1 MNDWSFVSAQLYCC
15 CNDGLYLRNADGYS
29 QIADVPIAMENEHSH
44 HPTNCKNCGAPLHGH
59 ICEFCDTEYT

>member
-1 MNDWSFVSAQLYCC
+1 MNDWSFVSAQLYYC
-15 CNDGLYLRNADGYS
+15 CNDGLYLRTSDGYS
-29 QIADVPIAMENEHSH
+29 PIADVPITIENEHSH